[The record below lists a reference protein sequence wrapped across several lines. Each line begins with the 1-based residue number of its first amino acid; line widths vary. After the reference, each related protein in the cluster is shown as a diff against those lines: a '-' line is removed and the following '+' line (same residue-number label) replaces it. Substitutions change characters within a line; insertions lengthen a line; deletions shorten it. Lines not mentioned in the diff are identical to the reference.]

1 MKQKE
6 INNERYSQEE
16 IDAIIDEI
24 IEKEP
29 VKEIK
34 EHLIKYEKECRE
46 KKKTTKSIL
55 KEEKCEYEINHPHDK
70 AVRLM
75 LANSQEAAN
84 LINLALKKEDLIKSS
99 QIEQYKSMLKEE
111 KCEHEINHPHDKA
124 VRLML
129 ANSQEAANLIN
140 LALKKEDLIKSSQ
153 IEQYKS
159 SFVTKLYKNKESDIV
174 YKDLKNK
181 GIYYLIEHQS
191 KQDKMMPVRIAEY
204 SIEIMRDALDLT
216 KKEKKCEIPRV
227 IAIVL
232 YTGEGKWQ
240 VSQTLEE
247 IQAKIEG
254 IEATSVGSYSIVDIN
269 TYTDEELLKAKGALP
284 KMLLMEKN
292 IKNLTD
298 EAKKIEDCNF
308 TEEERERISI
318 YITNVIR
325 EVNYDL
331 AEKLLEKINIE
342 EGKNMRLGQ
351 ALVDYWYD
359 GVAKGEEKR
368 KKRRQKRRKKRG
380 LCFWKA

>member
-46 KKKTTKSIL
+46 KRKTTKSML

-99 QIEQYKSMLKEE
+99 QIEQYKS
-111 KCEHEINHPHDKA
+111 
-124 VRLML
+124 
-129 ANSQEAANLIN
+129 
-140 LALKKEDLIKSSQ
+140 
-153 IEQYKS
+153 
-159 SFVTKLYKNKESDIV
+159 SFVTKDYKNRESDIV
-174 YKDLKNK
+174 YKDNINK

-191 KQDKMMPVRIAEY
+191 KQDKMMPMRIAEY
-204 SIEIMRDALDLT
+204 SIEIIKEALDFAKRN
-216 KKEKKCEIPRV
+216 KKYEIPRV

-232 YTGEGKWQ
+232 YTGESKWQ

>member
-1 MKQKE
+1 MNYLVKYERSKMKQ
-6 INNERYSQEE
+6 
-16 IDAIIDEI
+16 
-24 IEKEP
+24 
-29 VKEIK
+29 KEIK

-46 KKKTTKSIL
+46 KRKTT
-55 KEEKCEYEINHPHDK
+55 
-70 AVRLM
+70 
-75 LANSQEAAN
+75 
-84 LINLALKKEDLIKSS
+84 
-99 QIEQYKSMLKEE
+99 KSMLKEE
-111 KCEHEINHPHDKA
+111 KCEYEINHPHDKA

>member
-1 MKQKE
+1 MSR
-6 INNERYSQEE
+6 NNEEGKYLSQEE

-24 IEKEP
+24 IENEP
-29 VKEIK
+29 VPAVK
-34 EHLIKYEKECRE
+34 EHLIKYEKEYRRKRDQQKLE
-46 KKKTTKSIL
+46 KHQLNEENKTYDK
-55 KEEKCEYEINHPHDK
+55 INHPRDK
-70 AVRLM
+70 KVRLM
-75 LANSQEAAN
+75 LSNSQEAAN
-84 LINLALKKEDLIKSS
+84 LINLALKTDFV
-99 QIEQYKSMLKEE
+99 
-111 KCEHEINHPHDKA
+111 KA
-124 VRLML
+124 
-129 ANSQEAANLIN
+129 N
-140 LALKKEDLIKSSQ
+140 Q

-191 KQDKMMPVRIAEY
+191 KQDKIMPVRIAEY
-204 SIEIMRDALDLT
+204 SIEIMREALDLA

-247 IQAKIEG
+247 IQAKIPG
-254 IEATSVGSYSIVDIN
+254 IEATSVGSYSVVDIN
-269 TYTDEELLKAKGALP
+269 AYTDEELLKAKGALP

-292 IKNLTD
+292 IKDLTD
-298 EAKKIEDCNF
+298 EAKKIEDCIF

-342 EGKNMRLGQ
+342 EGKNMRCRMIGMM
-351 ALVDYWYD
+351 A
-359 GVAKGEEKR
+359 
-368 KKRRQKRRKKRG
+368 
-380 LCFWKA
+380 

>member
-46 KKKTTKSIL
+46 KRKTTKSIL

-84 LINLALKKEDLIKSS
+84 LINLALKKEDFIKA
-99 QIEQYKSMLKEE
+99 KE
-111 KCEHEINHPHDKA
+111 
-124 VRLML
+124 
-129 ANSQEAANLIN
+129 
-140 LALKKEDLIKSSQ
+140 

-191 KQDKMMPVRIAEY
+191 KQDKIMPVRIAEY

-269 TYTDEELLKAKGALP
+269 TYTDEEMLKAKGALP
-284 KMLLMEKN
+284 KMLLMEKTL
-292 IKNLTD
+292 KT
-298 EAKKIEDCNF
+298 
-308 TEEERERISI
+308 
-318 YITNVIR
+318 
-325 EVNYDL
+325 
-331 AEKLLEKINIE
+331 
-342 EGKNMRLGQ
+342 
-351 ALVDYWYD
+351 
-359 GVAKGEEKR
+359 
-368 KKRRQKRRKKRG
+368 
-380 LCFWKA
+380 

>member
-1 MKQKE
+1 MEK
-6 INNERYSQEE
+6 NNEEGKYLSQAE

-24 IEKEP
+24 IENEP
-29 VKEIK
+29 IPAVK
-34 EHLIKYEKECRE
+34 EHLIKYEKEYRRKRDQQKLE
-46 KKKTTKSIL
+46 KHQLNEENKTYDK
-55 KEEKCEYEINHPHDK
+55 INHPHDK
-70 AVRLM
+70 TVRLM
-75 LANSQEAAN
+75 LSNSQEAAN
-84 LINLALKKEDLIKSS
+84 LINLALKTDFV
-99 QIEQYKSMLKEE
+99 
-111 KCEHEINHPHDKA
+111 KA
-124 VRLML
+124 
-129 ANSQEAANLIN
+129 N
-140 LALKKEDLIKSSQ
+140 Q

-159 SFVTKLYKNKESDIV
+159 SFVTKAYKNRESDIV

-191 KQDKMMPVRIAEY
+191 KQDKMMPMRIAEY
-204 SIEIMRDALDLT
+204 SIEIIKEALDFT
-216 KKEKKCEIPRV
+216 KRNKKYEIPRV

-232 YTGEGKWQ
+232 YTGESKWQ
-240 VSQTLEE
+240 VSQTLEAIQVKLPE
-247 IQAKIEG
+247 IESQ
-254 IEATSVGSYSIVDIN
+254 SVGSYNIVDIN
-269 TYTDEELLKAKGALP
+269 TYSDEELLKAKGALP

-368 KKRRQKRRKKRG
+368 KKRRQKRG